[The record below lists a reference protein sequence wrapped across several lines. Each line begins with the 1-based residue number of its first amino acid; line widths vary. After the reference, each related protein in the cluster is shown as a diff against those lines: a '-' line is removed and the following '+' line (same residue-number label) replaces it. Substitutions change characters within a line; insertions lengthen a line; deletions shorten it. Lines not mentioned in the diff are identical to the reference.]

1 MTHFEDPIVA
11 IATAPG
17 EGAVGIVRLS
27 GEGVIE
33 LVAHIFRAKYTHQ
46 KLEKKNDKRL
56 IYGHIID
63 GEKVID
69 EVMVVAMF
77 APYTYTREEMVEIQ
91 CHGGMVPL
99 RNIVNLVLTKGV
111 RMAEA
116 GEFTKRAFLNGR
128 LDLAQAESVMDLISA
143 KTNAGFDMAYN
154 QLQGQ
159 LSQKVE
165 SLRDQLVVT
174 MANLEVCID
183 YPEEDI
189 EEITYPEVLNQL
201 GVIRETLIKL
211 IRSGDSGRILREGI
225 STVIVGKP
233 NVGKSSLLNALLKE
247 SRAIVTDIPGTTRD
261 VIEEYIQI
269 RGIALKLV
277 DTAGLRET
285 EDLVE
290 QMGVERSKAFFNR
303 ADLVIF
309 VLSADQMLTA
319 EDYEIMTY
327 LKERKGI
334 IIINKSDLERVLDY
348 SEVKKQ
354 VGHLPIIETSILLE
368 EGIETLEEAI
378 GEMIFGGLKAQPTEM
393 VTNVRHLNALKK
405 ALEAL
410 DEAIRVTEENM
421 PYDFIEVDLKNV
433 YEALGEVTGA
443 SMEEDLVNKIF
454 SNFCLGK

>member
-11 IATAPG
+11 IATAAG

-27 GEGVIE
+27 GEGVVE
-33 LVAHIFRAKYTHQ
+33 LVSNIFSSKYQRALNK
-46 KLEKKNDKRL
+46 ENDKRL
-56 IYGHIID
+56 IYGHIMDD
-63 GEKVID
+63 GKVVD
-69 EVMVVAMF
+69 EVMTVAMF
-77 APYTYTREEMVEIQ
+77 APHTYTREDMVEIQ

-99 RNIVNLVLTKGV
+99 RNIVSLILSKGA
-111 RMAEA
+111 RMAEP

-143 KTNAGFDMAYN
+143 KTNSGFDMAYD
-154 QLQGQ
+154 QLEGK
-159 LSQKVE
+159 LSHKVE

-189 EEITYPEVLNQL
+189 EEITYPEVLSQL
-201 GVIRETLIKL
+201 DVIRETLSKL
-211 IRSGDSGRILREGI
+211 IQSGESGRILREGL

-269 RGIALKLV
+269 RGVALKLV

-285 EDLVE
+285 EDVIE

-309 VLSADQMLTA
+309 VLSADQPLTA
-319 EDYEIMTY
+319 EDYEVMAY
-327 LKERKGI
+327 LKDRKGI
-334 IIINKSDLERVLDY
+334 VILNKSDLEKVLDY
-348 SEVKKQ
+348 EEVKKQ
-354 VGHLPIIETSILLE
+354 VGHLPMIETSVLFE
-368 EGIETLEEAI
+368 EGIEALENAI
-378 GEMIFGGLKAQPTEM
+378 AETVFGGIKAQPTEV
-393 VTNVRHLNALKK
+393 VTNVRHIHALKK
-405 ALEAL
+405 AMAAL
-410 DEAIRVTEENM
+410 DEAIRVTEDGM